1 MKTRMITG
9 AAAAALVLAA
19 QAAAAQTSDRAP
31 DPRAASVADPA
42 LLEDVV
48 VTANRSAQAGER
60 VGQSVTVLT
69 AEEIEES
76 QTVAVADLLVRTPGV
91 SLSRNGGVGATTS
104 LRIRGA
110 EADQTVVV
118 IDGVKL
124 NDPSGTGGG
133 FNFGNL
139 LVNAIG
145 RIEVLRGAQ
154 STLWGSQ
161 AIGGVVNIATARPT
175 GPFEAT
181 LSAEAGSRGTRY
193 VRGGVGGATGRATWR
208 LAASRYETEGVS
220 AFARGAEADQY
231 ENLGLSG
238 RADVRLTDALSVD
251 LRAVYS
257 DGTVGIDGFPAP
269 AFSFADTR
277 ETTRNRE
284 LVTYAGVNLDLLDGR
299 FSNRL
304 ANAYTR
310 TNRLNENPDQ
320 AVTSTT
326 FDAEGENRRWEY
338 QGVFDLRE
346 GWTATFGAEH
356 ETSEFRTAS
365 PTALRPN
372 PIPAR
377 AEVSIDGAYAQA
389 QAEVVDGVTL
399 TVGARRDEHETF
411 GGRTLGQA
419 AAAWSLNEGATILR
433 ASFGQGFKA
442 PSLFQLY
449 SDFGNL
455 ALEPEEADGWDAG
468 VEQALFD
475 GVLILS
481 ATYFARETTNQID
494 FVSCPATATAAL
506 CFRNTAPPG
515 AAPVPVRRSGYYDNI
530 ALTEADGVE
539 VTAALRTGGFSLD
552 ANYTETRTENRTPGA
567 NLGRRLARRPE
578 AQANLVLGY
587 AWASG
592 LSASVAVQHAGDSFD
607 NASNSVRLD
616 GYTLV
621 DLRAAWPI
629 NETLELYGRVENVGD
644 EVYET
649 IRNYGVPGRGAFV
662 GVRARF

>member
-1 MKTRMITG
+1 MKTHLITG

-19 QAAAAQTSDRAP
+19 PAAAAQTSDRTP
-31 DPRAASVADPA
+31 DARAASVADPA

-69 AEEIEES
+69 AGDIKES

-193 VRGGVGGATGRATWR
+193 FRGGVGGATGWATWR
-208 LAASRYETEGVS
+208 LAASRYETDGFS
-220 AFARGAEADQY
+220 AFAAGSEDDGY
-231 ENLGLSG
+231 ENFGLSG
-238 RADVRLTDALSVD
+238 RADVRLTDALSMD

-257 DGTVGIDGFPAP
+257 DGTVEIDLP
-269 AFSFADTR
+269 SRDTR
-277 ETTRNRE
+277 ETTQSRE

-365 PTALRPN
+365 PTASRPN

-377 AEVSIDGAYAQA
+377 AEVSIDGAYAQV
-389 QAEVVDGVTL
+389 QAEVVDGVSL

-468 VEQALFD
+468 VEQALLD

-539 VTAALRTGGFSLD
+539 VTAALRAGGFSLD

-616 GYTLV
+616 GYTLF
-621 DLRAAWPI
+621 DLRAAYTI
-629 NETLELYGRVENVGD
+629 NEALELYGRVENVGD
-644 EVYET
+644 EAYET
-649 IRNYGVPGRGAFV
+649 IRNYGVAGRGAFF